1 MYRDKSLIPT
11 EAIRMLALGLL
22 ETGPK
27 AYADLA
33 SEVRHFASRVVGPSL
48 DILGHSIELLRYEGL
63 AETVDALD
71 DGAADSALEENATL
85 RITEAGKAA
94 FRDLLMSNIRAPID
108 DINKLVVA
116 CKMRFLHVLD
126 PDARQTQ
133 IDRLVE
139 ICETELIRLEDLAA
153 HHLAAHNEG
162 DGGHLVAWLEH
173 DTGQLNARIAWL
185 QDLRDRV

>member
-22 ETGPK
+22 EAGPQ

-33 SEVRHFASRVVGPSL
+33 AEVRHFASRVVGPSL

-63 AETVDALD
+63 AETEAGL
-71 DGAADSALEENATL
+71 GEGTTETALEENATL
-85 RITEAGKAA
+85 RITDAGRAA
-94 FRDLLMSNIRAPID
+94 LRDLLQSNVRAPID

-126 PDARQTQ
+126 ADARQTQ

-139 ICETELIRLEDLAA
+139 ICEAELARLEDLAA
-153 HHLAAHNEG
+153 HHAG
-162 DGGHLVAWLEH
+162 DGGHLLAWLDH
-173 DTGQLNARIAWL
+173 DIGQINARIAWL
-185 QDLRDRV
+185 QDLRAKV